1 MVPNVQDTPIN
12 NAQVA
17 LPKALSK
24 EKGLRKTTIEE
35 FFGEGHLSGVP
46 NVSKLNFSLVISA
59 IFFFLLLLLY
69 YMYYRATTK

>member
-17 LPKALSK
+17 LPKALPK

-35 FFGEGHLSGVP
+35 FFGQGDFSVVP
-46 NVSKLNFSLVISA
+46 NVSELNFSLVISA
-59 IFFFLLLLLY
+59 MFFFLQLLL
-69 YMYYRATTK
+69 